1 MLDKNFIIKIAD
13 EVVNKFKNLNLE
25 TLNPNLA
32 DPAYYWIQND
42 PTNEKKQSLY
52 KELNHRIEILTN
64 CKNVNEQRSL
74 IKKFI
79 YTNLTVSSQLFFVMM
94 YPINNQFSYF
104 QFSHLTSEELDK
116 FLLYLVKEE
125 DIISKTGITTQKDF
139 LNGALIAQLY
149 SINFFLYLI
158 LEEVALSLG
167 IEDLKNRIQKMR
179 KNMAVEIGEFIKKLD
194 SNGKLDLT
202 KVNSKYQLA
211 AALNMKF
218 EDDFLKTVE

>member
-104 QFSHLTSEELDK
+104 PFSHLTSGELDR

-139 LNGALIAQLY
+139 LNCALIAQLY
-149 SINFFLYLI
+149 SINFFLYII

-194 SNGKLDLT
+194 ANGKLDLT
-202 KVNSKYQLA
+202 KVNFKYQLA
-211 AALNMKF
+211 TSLNKKF
-218 EDDFLKTVE
+218 EDDFLK